1 MHVRRKLYIAP
12 HIAPRL
18 PSWLAI
24 ALVLDPRDFGMEVGP
39 VAFEEKSFIK
49 IIHSL

>member
-1 MHVRRKLYIAP
+1 MNVRGKLY
-12 HIAPRL
+12 IAPRL

-24 ALVLDPRDFGMEVGP
+24 ALGIAWVLDPRDFGREVGP